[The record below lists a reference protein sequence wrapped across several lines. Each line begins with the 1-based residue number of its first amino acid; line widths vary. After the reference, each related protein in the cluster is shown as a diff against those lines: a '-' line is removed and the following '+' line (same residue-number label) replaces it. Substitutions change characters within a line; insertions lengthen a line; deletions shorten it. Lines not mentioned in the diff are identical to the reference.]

1 MAASFLSRMTRFAFI
16 FAAAAGLSACG
27 VNSIPTA
34 EENAKAKW
42 ADVQNQYQ
50 RRADLIPNL
59 VATVK
64 GYAKQEQDTLTK
76 VTEARARAT
85 SVQVSAADVTDP
97 AKMAEFQQAQ
107 GQLSAGLGRLLASV
121 EAYPDLK
128 SNQNFL
134 ALQSQLEG
142 TENRIAV
149 ARRGAGPVAA
159 RLVSPVPLADG
170 PGPGCVGV
178 LSVSIH
184 VEVLRLRHVPQPT
197 DGGTGSP
204 PDAAGGSSSG
214 GTWHDRSSH
223 IPAAASASPLPAPTA
238 STGPSPAAAASS
250 DQFGIAHASA
260 PA

>member
-1 MAASFLSRMTRFAFI
+1 MAASILARLSRFAF
-16 FAAAAGLSACG
+16 AAVAAAGLASCG
-27 VNSIPTA
+27 FNSIPTA

-76 VTEARARAT
+76 VTEARAKAT
-85 SVQVSAADVTDP
+85 SIQISAADVTDP
-97 AKMAEFQQAQ
+97 DKIAAYQAAQ
-107 GQLSAGLGRLLASV
+107 GQLSQGLGRLLASV

-149 ARRGAGPVAA
+149 ARRDYNEAVQAYNTTIRTFPAIIAAKVVYGAKPMVPFAA
-159 RLVSPVPLADG
+159 TTPGADTAPAVSFD
-170 PGPGCVGV
+170 
-178 LSVSIH
+178 
-184 VEVLRLRHVPQPT
+184 
-197 DGGTGSP
+197 SP
-204 PDAAGGSSSG
+204 AA
-214 GTWHDRSSH
+214 
-223 IPAAASASPLPAPTA
+223 PAAAPPANDN
-238 STGPSPAAAASS
+238 AAAPASK
-250 DQFGIAHASA
+250 AATN
-260 PA
+260 